1 MEESSTIQGQT
12 VLEVLSILLLTLIT
26 VCACLSCRAFAR
38 RNKAACAKPADLRQ
52 PMLHSASFAEVGNFS
67 PPSLARMLWEKH
79 KSSIG
84 DWMAPLIVWAVVI
97 WTLLAVVIVLLG
109 EG

>member
-12 VLEVLSILLLTLIT
+12 LLEALSALLLTLIT
-26 VCACLSCRAFAR
+26 VYAYLSCRAFAHR
-38 RNKAACAKPADLRQ
+38 TRVVQAKPAVAGQDMLARRALAERQ
-52 PMLHSASFAEVGNFS
+52 NSF
-67 PPSLARMLWEKH
+67 PPSPARVLWEQH

-84 DWMAPLIVWAVVI
+84 DWLAPLIVWAVVI
-97 WTLLAVVIVLLG
+97 WTLLAVVAMMLG